1 MVTLDSFQPGLP
13 QRWLPDET
21 LFSLCSR
28 YHVASGNKL
37 PATTCSQLFGHPR
50 HGCAHDF
57 PARLDHFLGV
67 AGGALGTAA
76 SIVEEHTLLPL
87 YLRFASVEM
96 VDATCNAA
104 AQSSSGRLK
113 FQLGLLTSRFRANHP
128 LKACRACMQED
139 TLQHITP
146 YWHREHQ
153 LPGVWICLRHGCWLQ
168 SSDLKATGVSRFGW
182 LLPAPPQFLP
192 SPTTSP
198 RASVVQLAR
207 MVASLVAKPGL
218 RLSALLMRQA
228 VRVALADRGLL
239 AGTAQRLRR
248 VAAGEA
254 CAEFLRPL
262 LDLEQMGQLPASS
275 DEGYAEIAR
284 QLSARSAG
292 VHPLRRLALAAWL
305 FDDLED
311 LLARMEAISSST
323 DTTASAP
330 ASSAQLQDDPR
341 RARLVALIAS
351 GVSTS
356 AAAKEVGIDT
366 TTGMVW
372 AAAAGLA
379 TPRRPKALKGD
390 LRGRLI
396 ALLRKGVTK
405 EEAAAYGEVSLQTVT
420 TLLRTEVGLHEAWR
434 QAGFENARC
443 HNRRVWARITAAN
456 PLSGVKAARMAEPAA
471 YAWLY
476 RNDRDWLAENTAKMV
491 RAVRLSQAR
500 VDWDARDRQLAGQ
513 VRQTALQMLEM
524 QGIRHVRLSQL
535 FQRIPELKAKIL
547 RLDRMPLTRAAVF
560 AVVNRASTGASSTCD
575 PRLLAAPDK
584 FSVARHG
591 MTPFKNGGEGS
602 DAT

>member
-1 MVTLDSFQPGLP
+1 MATLDSFQPGLP

-37 PATTCSQLFGHPR
+37 PSTTCRQLFGHPR
-50 HGCAHDF
+50 QGCAHDF
-57 PARLDHFLGV
+57 PARLDHFLSV
-67 AGGALGTAA
+67 AGDALGTAA

-87 YLRFASVEM
+87 YLRFASPEM
-96 VDATCNAA
+96 VDATSSAA

-153 LPGVWICLRHGCWLQ
+153 LPGVWICSRHGGWLQ
-168 SSDLKATGVSRFGW
+168 SSDLKATGISRFGW
-182 LLPAPPQFLP
+182 LLPTPSQFLP
-192 SPTTSP
+192 APSAPP
-198 RASVVQLAR
+198 PPSVTQLAR
-207 MVASLVAKPGL
+207 MVAGLVAKPGL
-218 RLSALLMRQA
+218 LLSAHLIGQTFRA
-228 VRVALADRGLL
+228 ALGNRGLL
-239 AGTAQRLRR
+239 AGAAQRLRR

-254 CAEFLRPL
+254 YAEFLRPL

-275 DEGYAEIAR
+275 DEAYAEIAR
-284 QLSARSAG
+284 QISARSAS

-311 LLARMEAISSST
+311 LLARMETTSGST
-323 DTTASAP
+323 GTAAP
-330 ASSAQLQDDPR
+330 APESTAQLQDDPR
-341 RARLVALIAS
+341 RARLVDLINS
-351 GVSTS
+351 GSSTS

-379 TPRRPKALKGD
+379 TPRRPKLLKGD
-390 LRGRLI
+390 LRGCLI
-396 ALLRKGVTK
+396 ALLRKGVAK

-420 TLLRTEVGLHEAWR
+420 TLLRTEVGLHETWR
-434 QAGFENARC
+434 QAGFENAR
-443 HNRRVWARITAAN
+443 HRNRNVWTQTTAAN

-476 RNDRDWLAENTAKMV
+476 RNDRDWLAENTAKMARPIRV
-491 RAVRLSQAR
+491 PQAR
-500 VDWDARDRQLAGQ
+500 VDWDSRDRQFAHQ
-513 VRQTALQMLEM
+513 VRQVALEMFEM
-524 QGIRHVRLSQL
+524 QGVRHLRLPQL
-535 FQRIPELKAKIL
+535 YQRIPELKAKIL
-547 RLDRMPLTRAAVF
+547 RLDRMPLTRAAIF
-560 AVVNRASTGASSTCD
+560 AVVGRTLG
-575 PRLLAAPDK
+575 R
-584 FSVARHG
+584 
-591 MTPFKNGGEGS
+591 
-602 DAT
+602 